1 MNPRPAVDPVCGK
14 SGSETLSGTISGRI
28 AAHVSRL
35 QYADLPP
42 AIVDHAKLLMLDTLA
57 VAWAGSD
64 APGCREVHALFAGD
78 GGAAQAT
85 CWAFGGRLPAAE
97 AAFVNGA
104 TAAALDY
111 DSFGRDAPVHA
122 NIVILPV
129 ALAVAQWRR
138 TSGRDF
144 LCALVAGNDL
154 VCRIAAS
161 LTPPHRG
168 FAYTSVITVLG
179 AAAVASRLMGLD
191 ATTTRHALGL
201 AFQQAG
207 GTQQANLEPALA
219 KRLLSAFP
227 ARAGI
232 LAARLAAQGV
242 TAPAQIFEGTLGF
255 HALYQAGDPQRV
267 LDGLGE
273 RFDSDAVSIKGYPS
287 CSCNHAAIAG
297 MLALVAEHG
306 LVSDD
311 IESIEVVASP
321 YIVRLVGAP
330 YEPGDDP
337 QVSAQFSIRYSVACA
352 MLRGRL
358 GLAEIDPAT
367 ALDPALRRFAAKVTV
382 RAEPAFTGTRAPVVL
397 RVASRRH
404 GLLERRVDHV
414 PGSDESP
421 LDAATIDAK
430 FDECFARG
438 VRPLDPPRIRLLRER
453 ITALEDIDDL
463 SQLFD
468 GLCDERYDS

>member
-1 MNPRPAVDPVCGK
+1 MNTQ
-14 SGSETLSGTISGRI
+14 ETVAARI
-28 AAHVSRL
+28 AAHVSALAYDR
-35 QYADLPP
+35 LPP
-42 AIVDHAKLLMLDTLA
+42 AIVEHAKLVMLDTLA

-64 APGCREVHALFAGD
+64 APGCREVHALFTAD

-85 CWAFGGRLPAAE
+85 CWAFGSRLPAAE

-111 DSFGRDAPVHA
+111 DTFGRDAPVHT

-129 ALAVAQWRR
+129 ALAMAEWLHA
-138 TSGRDF
+138 SGRDF

-179 AAAVASRLMGLD
+179 AAAVAARLMRLD

-232 LAARLAAQGV
+232 LAARLAAQGI
-242 TAPAQIFEGTLGF
+242 TAPSEVFEGRLGF
-255 HALYQAGDPQRV
+255 HALYQPGDPQRL
-267 LDGLGE
+267 LDGLGQ
-273 RFDSDAVSIKGYPS
+273 RFMSDAVSIKGFPS

-306 LVSDD
+306 LEADD
-311 IESIEVVASP
+311 IESVEVAASP
-321 YIVRLVGAP
+321 YIVQLVGAP

-352 MLRGRL
+352 VLRGRL
-358 GLAEIDPAT
+358 GLAEIELDA
-367 ALDPALRRFAAKVTV
+367 ALDPALRAFAAKVTT
-382 RAEPAFTGTRAPVVL
+382 RPEPSFTGTRAPVVL

-414 PGSDESP
+414 PGSAEAP
-421 LDAATIDAK
+421 LGQAAIDAK

-438 VRPLDPPRIRLLRER
+438 VRPLDPTRTRMLRER
-453 ITALEDIDDL
+453 IAGLEAIDDL
-463 SQLFD
+463 STFFD
-468 GLCDERYDS
+468 GICAG